1 MAMTLRLPKSEQ
13 LQFKKAAKA
22 QGMSMQVAARTALR
36 EWVVRVD
43 HHSRIDDAAELIVQL
58 HGDALRRLGE

>member
-36 EWVVRVD
+36 EWMVRVD
-43 HHSRIDDAAELIVQL
+43 HHSRIDDAAELIIQL

>member
-1 MAMTLRLPKSEQ
+1 
-13 LQFKKAAKA
+13 
-22 QGMSMQVAARTALR
+22 MQVAARTALR

-43 HHSRIDDAAELIVQL
+43 HHSRVDNAAELIIQL

>member
-1 MAMTLRLPKSEQ
+1 MAMTLRLSKSEQ
-13 LQFKKAAKA
+13 QQFKKAAKA

-36 EWVVRVD
+36 EWAVRVD
-43 HHSRIDDAAELIVQL
+43 HHSRIDDAAELIMQV

>member
-1 MAMTLRLPKSEQ
+1 MAMTLRLPKSEHQ
-13 LQFKKAAKA
+13 QFKKAAKA
-22 QGMSMQVAARTALR
+22 QGLSMQVAARTALR

-43 HHSRIDDAAELIVQL
+43 HHSRIDDAAELIIQL

>member
-13 LQFKKAAKA
+13 QQFKKAAKA
-22 QGMSMQVAARTALR
+22 QGLSMQVAARTALR

-43 HHSRIDDAAELIVQL
+43 HHSRVDNAAELIIQL

>member
-43 HHSRIDDAAELIVQL
+43 HHSRIDDAAELIIQL

>member
-13 LQFKKAAKA
+13 QQFKKAAKA
-22 QGMSMQVAARTALR
+22 KGLSMQVAARTALR

-43 HHSRIDDAAELIVQL
+43 HHSRIDDAAELIIQR

>member
-1 MAMTLRLPKSEQ
+1 MAMTLRLPKSEHQ
-13 LQFKKAAKA
+13 QFKKAAKT
-22 QGMSMQVAARTALR
+22 QGLSMQVAARTALR

-43 HHSRIDDAAELIVQL
+43 HHSRIDDAAELIIQL